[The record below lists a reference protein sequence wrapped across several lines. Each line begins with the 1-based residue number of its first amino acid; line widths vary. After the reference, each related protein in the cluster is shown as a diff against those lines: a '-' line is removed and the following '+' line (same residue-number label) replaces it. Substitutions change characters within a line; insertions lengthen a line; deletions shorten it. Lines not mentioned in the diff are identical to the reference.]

1 MFIDTRT
8 YVILNDELLL
18 TFFYQL
24 LWLFY
29 PFYWSCLIV
38 CSSGFVW
45 WFMRLIFSSL
55 RSSCCNIHLLNK
67 LILLFSSYAGSTR
80 WFPRLF
86 VHHYLK
92 YLTIGQYG
100 CFFVSSLVMCF
111 FLWLFGYL
119 FFIFF
124 ISVIWFI
131 WLFSMST
138 GCMFSGSNIQSTCSF
153 NICRLYVLIM
163 CCVIFLFVHCFNCLL
178 PLSAAVSGSS
188 LRLFQ
193 CLVLFEFSLPLFALS
208 IRSVIL
214 FSFSFVCLFRKF

>member
-1 MFIDTRT
+1 MFIDSKT
-8 YVILNDELLL
+8 YVILKDELLL
-18 TFFYQL
+18 TFFYQW

-55 RSSCCNIHLLNK
+55 CSSCCNIHLLNK
-67 LILLFSSYAGSTR
+67 FILLFSSYAGSTR

-92 YLTIGQYG
+92 YLTIMVNMVVSLFLVWWW
-100 CFFVSSLVMCF
+100 FFFSGHWDIYCLF
-111 FLWLFGYL
+111 FLFPSFGSSGCSQCLLVAWFLDLIYNPRVL
-119 FFIFF
+119 SISAGYMFLSCTALIF
-124 ISVIWFI
+124 S
-131 WLFSMST
+131 
-138 GCMFSGSNIQSTCSF
+138 SF
-153 NICRLYVLIM
+153 
-163 CCVIFLFVHCFNCLL
+163 FLFVHCFNCLL

-193 CLVLFEFSLPLFALS
+193 CLVLFEFSLPLFCSLYT
-208 IRSVIL
+208 
-214 FSFSFVCLFRKF
+214 

>member
-8 YVILNDELLL
+8 YVILKDELLL

-29 PFYWSCLIV
+29 PFYWSCLNV

-45 WFMRLIFSSL
+45 WFMQLLFSSF

-67 LILLFSSYAGSTR
+67 FILLFSSYAGWTR

-92 YLTIGQYG
+92 YLTIMVNMV
-100 CFFVSSLVMCF
+100 VSLFLVWCCF
-111 FLWLFGYL
+111 FLWLLGYL

-124 ISVIWFI
+124 YFRHLVHLVVLSVY
-131 WLFSMST
+131 WLHVFW
-138 GCMFSGSNIQSTCSF
+138 I
-153 NICRLYVLIM
+153 
-163 CCVIFLFVHCFNCLL
+163 
-178 PLSAAVSGSS
+178 
-188 LRLFQ
+188 
-193 CLVLFEFSLPLFALS
+193 
-208 IRSVIL
+208 
-214 FSFSFVCLFRKF
+214 

>member
-1 MFIDTRT
+1 MFIDTKT
-8 YVILNDELLL
+8 YVILKDELLL
-18 TFFYQL
+18 TFFYQW

-55 RSSCCNIHLLNK
+55 CSSCCNIHLLNK
-67 LILLFSSYAGSTR
+67 FILLFSSYAGSTR

-92 YLTIGQYG
+92 YLTIMVNMVVSLFLVWWW
-100 CFFVSSLVMCF
+100 FFFSGHWGIYFLF
-111 FLWLFGYL
+111 FLFPSFGSSGCSQCLLVAWFLDLIYNPRVL
-119 FFIFF
+119 SISAGYMFLSCTALIF
-124 ISVIWFI
+124 S
-131 WLFSMST
+131 
-138 GCMFSGSNIQSTCSF
+138 SF
-153 NICRLYVLIM
+153 
-163 CCVIFLFVHCFNCLL
+163 FLFVHCFNCLL

-193 CLVLFEFSLPLFALS
+193 CLVLFEFSLPLFCSLYT
-208 IRSVIL
+208 
-214 FSFSFVCLFRKF
+214 

>member
-1 MFIDTRT
+1 MFIDTKT
-8 YVILNDELLL
+8 YVILKDELLL
-18 TFFYQL
+18 TFFYQW

-55 RSSCCNIHLLNK
+55 CSSCCNIHLLNK

-92 YLTIGQYG
+92 YLTIMVNMVVSLFLVWW
-100 CFFVSSLVMCF
+100 CVFFS
-111 FLWLFGYL
+111 GYL
-119 FFIFF
+119 GIYFFIFF

-163 CCVIFLFVHCFNCLL
+163 YCVNFFLFF
-178 PLSAAVSGSS
+178 S
-188 LRLFQ
+188 LR
-193 CLVLFEFSLPLFALS
+193 PLL
-208 IRSVIL
+208 
-214 FSFSFVCLFRKF
+214 

>member
-8 YVILNDELLL
+8 YVILKDELLL

-45 WFMRLIFSSL
+45 WFMRLLFSSL

-67 LILLFSSYAGSTR
+67 FILLFSS
-80 WFPRLF
+80 F
-86 VHHYLK
+86 
-92 YLTIGQYG
+92 
-100 CFFVSSLVMCF
+100 
-111 FLWLFGYL
+111 
-119 FFIFF
+119 
-124 ISVIWFI
+124 
-131 WLFSMST
+131 
-138 GCMFSGSNIQSTCSF
+138 
-153 NICRLYVLIM
+153 
-163 CCVIFLFVHCFNCLL
+163 FLFVHCFNCLL

-193 CLVLFEFSLPLFALS
+193 CLVLYEFSLPLFALS
-208 IRSVIL
+208 IRSIIL
-214 FSFSFVCLFRKF
+214 FSFSFVCLFRKFYSRYNDFVSIYNIPLGGMLTDFFILIVRP